1 MKFKIMILSLMLGTT
16 FYAQEVIDKVAAVV
30 DNEIVMLSELNFQ
43 TNLFA
48 AQRQLDPNTP
58 GLKEKILNSI
68 IEEKLVLAQAELD
81 SIMVSEDE
89 VEQRL
94 DYQIELFKQQ
104 YGSKERVEQIYGMSI
119 ERIKRESRDEVRKQ
133 LMIQKLRE
141 KKFAFTEATRREA
154 EQFFEQFKDSIGV
167 IPEKVDIYHIYK
179 NPKTSTEAKLQFKQ
193 KALSLIDSL
202 KAGTDFEALARK
214 YSDDP
219 GSASA
224 GGDLGFVKRGVFYP
238 EFESAAFALKEGE
251 LSGAV
256 ESPVGFHVIQL
267 LEKRGESIHAR
278 HILIKIKTDED
289 ADLRAI
295 EFLSEVRDSILNE
308 TGTFSDYAKKYS
320 EDEDTKAFGGQL
332 GNYYLNQLDKALL
345 DAVSKLK
352 EGEIS
357 FPRRIDYGQGNYGY
371 HLVYLKTR
379 VPQHK
384 AELEKDYT
392 EIKSLADDYK
402 KQQKYTEWIIEL
414 KDKIYWEVRL

>member
-1 MKFKIMILSLMLGTT
+1 
-16 FYAQEVIDKVAAVV
+16 
-30 DNEIVMLSELNFQ
+30 
-43 TNLFA
+43 LFA

-141 KKFAFTEATRREA
+141 KKFAFTEATRREV

-202 KAGTDFEALARK
+202 KAGADFETLARK

-371 HLVYLKTR
+371 HLVYIKKR

-402 KQQKYTEWIIEL
+402 KQQKYTGWITEL

>member
-1 MKFKIMILSLMLGTT
+1 MKFKIMILSLLLGTT

-141 KKFAFTEATRREA
+141 KKFAFTEATRREV

-202 KAGTDFEALARK
+202 KAGADFETLARK

-371 HLVYLKTR
+371 HLVYIKKR

-402 KQQKYTEWIIEL
+402 KQQKYTEWITEL

>member
-1 MKFKIMILSLMLGTT
+1 MLGTT

>member
-1 MKFKIMILSLMLGTT
+1 MKFKIMILSLMLGGAIS
-16 FYAQEVIDKVAAVV
+16 AQEVIDKVAAVV

-141 KKFAFTEATRREA
+141 KKFAFTEATRREVD
-154 EQFFEQFKDSIGV
+154 QFFEQFKDSIGV

-179 NPKTSTEAKLQFKQ
+179 NPKTSAEAKLQFKQ

-202 KAGTDFEALARK
+202 KAGADFEALARK

-224 GGDLGFVKRGVFYP
+224 GGDLGFVKRGFFYP

-357 FPRRIDYGQGNYGY
+357 YPRRIDYGQGNYGY
-371 HLVYLKTR
+371 HLVYLKKR

-384 AELEKDYT
+384 AEIEKDYT

-402 KQQKYTEWIIEL
+402 KQQKYTEWITEL

>member
-1 MKFKIMILSLMLGTT
+1 MLGGAIS
-16 FYAQEVIDKVAAVV
+16 AQEVIDKVAAVV

-141 KKFAFTEATRREA
+141 KKFAFTEATRREVD
-154 EQFFEQFKDSIGV
+154 QFFEQFKDSIGV

-179 NPKTSTEAKLQFKQ
+179 NPKTSAEAKLQFKQ

-202 KAGTDFEALARK
+202 KAGADFEALARK

-357 FPRRIDYGQGNYGY
+357 YPRRIDYGQGNYGY
-371 HLVYLKTR
+371 HLVYLKKR

-384 AELEKDYT
+384 AEIEKDYT

-402 KQQKYTEWIIEL
+402 KQQKYTEWITEL

>member
-1 MKFKIMILSLMLGTT
+1 
-16 FYAQEVIDKVAAVV
+16 
-30 DNEIVMLSELNFQ
+30 
-43 TNLFA
+43 
-48 AQRQLDPNTP
+48 
-58 GLKEKILNSI
+58 
-68 IEEKLVLAQAELD
+68 
-81 SIMVSEDE
+81 
-89 VEQRL
+89 
-94 DYQIELFKQQ
+94 
-104 YGSKERVEQIYGMSI
+104 MSI

-141 KKFAFTEATRREA
+141 KKFAFTEATRREV

-202 KAGTDFEALARK
+202 KAGADFETLARK

-251 LSGAV
+251 LSEAV

-295 EFLSEVRDSILNE
+295 EFLSDVRDSILNE

-371 HLVYLKTR
+371 HLVYIKKR

-402 KQQKYTEWIIEL
+402 KQQKYTEWITEL

>member
-1 MKFKIMILSLMLGTT
+1 MKFKLLILSALLGSIV
-16 FYAQEVIDKVAAVV
+16 YAQEVIDKIAAVV

-48 AQRQLDPNTP
+48 AQRQLDPKAP

-81 SIMVSEDE
+81 SIMVSEEE
-89 VEQRL
+89 VDQRL

-133 LMIQKLRE
+133 LMIQRLRE
-141 KKFAFTEATRREA
+141 KKFALTEATRREVD
-154 EQFFEQFKDSIGV
+154 EFFAQFKDSIGV
-167 IPEKVDIYHIYK
+167 IPEKVDMYHIYK
-179 NPKTSTEAKLQFKQ
+179 NPKTSSEAKLQFKQ

-202 KAGTDFEALARK
+202 AAGADFGALARK

-251 LSGAV
+251 LSGAI
-256 ESPVGFHVIQL
+256 ESPVGFHIIQL
-267 LEKRGESIHAR
+267 LEKRGESIHTR

-295 EFLSEVRDSILNE
+295 EFLSEVRDSIISGA
-308 TGTFSDYAKKYS
+308 GTFSDYAKKYS

-357 FPRRIDYGQGNYGY
+357 YPRRIDYGQGSYGY

-384 AELEKDYT
+384 AELKKDYT

-402 KQQKYTEWIIEL
+402 KQLKYTEWIAEL
-414 KDKIYWEVRL
+414 KNKIYWEVRL